1 MTAKVRPAGGQS
13 AGQKPIRQ
21 GAGRQ
26 TDSSGS
32 WRQAGEPR
40 PLGRD
45 TLELIRQGGPDGSR
59 VAWHVALD
67 LYNAGHR
74 YAEYVAVMTDPTN
87 GCSRWYRDLRDGRPR
102 TEGKHRKTPRG
113 HEGAVR
119 ELERCWVK
127 VARRPARRPDLA
139 DVHERCEVAMRYAA
153 AKLSGRTRAT
163 RLKVLAAICGLA
175 REHRTMRVLC
185 PARVVAVA
193 ANVTLKTAVAAVHD
207 LAELKIL
214 RYRGRASE
222 GGSVYEVCAPGVQT
236 PHTVGRGKSVPL
248 PHSPGLD
255 VFHGSDLG
263 AVALLIYTV
272 LDDEPRPRREL
283 ADLAGV
289 HRTTV
294 ARRLPDLA
302 ERDLAVQ
309 PYPDQ
314 WIRGPADPAKASRFP
329 DRDRPSVRAA
339 NRFADE
345 RAQRRRATF
354 TVADSSGADT
364 QSRSKAVAS

>member
-1 MTAKVRPAGGQS
+1 MRRQSKAPPVTAGGAPRRAGHHS
-13 AGQKPIRQ
+13 APTGNDTSR
-21 GAGRQ
+21 GRQ
-26 TDSSGS
+26 TDG
-32 WRQAGEPR
+32 PR
-40 PLGRD
+40 PLNQD

-74 YAEYVAVMTDPTN
+74 FAEYVAVMTDPTN

-102 TEGKHRKTPRG
+102 TGSKHRKTPRG
-113 HEGAVR
+113 HDGAMR
-119 ELERCWVK
+119 ELERCWAK

-139 DVHERCEVAMRYAA
+139 DVHERCEAAMRYAA

-185 PARVVAVA
+185 PARVVAVT

-248 PHSPGLD
+248 PHTPGLD

-263 AVALLIYTV
+263 ATALLIYTV
-272 LDDEPRPRREL
+272 LDDEPRARREI
-283 ADLAGV
+283 AHLAGV

-302 ERDLAVQ
+302 KRDLATEADTGEWV
-309 PYPDQ
+309 
-314 WIRGPADPAKASRFP
+314 RGPADPAKASRFP
-329 DRDRPSVRAA
+329 ERDRPSVRAA
-339 NRFADE
+339 NRYADE
-345 RAQRRRATF
+345 RAQRRRAAF
-354 TVADSSGADT
+354 TVTVAGET
-364 QSRSKAVAS
+364 QSRPRAVAS